1 MLTLRLFS
9 FTARG
14 IVALV
19 FSIITGIIGVI
30 VVAWYGMSKPV
41 DQVPP
46 EAQKIISEGDGV
58 GAATHASG
66 RAPAEEIATAPR

>member
-1 MLTLRLFS
+1 MCS

-41 DQVPP
+41 DEVPH
-46 EAQKIISEGDGV
+46 EAEKIIAEGEGA

-66 RAPAEEIATAPR
+66 HAPGEEIATAPR